1 MKKSL
6 LMIIIAALWLCSCE
20 EQFELKGSKGDPR
33 MYLECYAGLTDT
45 TFITLYKAVPVNSER
60 SDGAAFQVDRFD
72 LKINGKLADITPL
85 DNTFYY
91 TTDPIPGGA
100 KLTIDVETKETAPIH
115 AATTV
120 PVKPSFTTET
130 SFISGSTPM
139 IKFHLKLD
147 GTVEPTDRFGISIRE
162 HVTISYSNG
171 VDPYE
176 YYEDS
181 APVALD
187 ISTSSLSDIL
197 LSALMPQPQLYVTG
211 YPETIECSFYDGED
225 FSGNEIDVATLYT
238 PTNMTWEEAIWK
250 EDENGNW
257 EPSDTVIVT
266 RTDSLS
272 VRVVRMSDECFGYM
286 NALYNQETDIM
297 AMVGLSPAHFAYT
310 NVSGGYGVLGG
321 LTLSDS
327 PWYDIQ
333 DLIKN

>member
-6 LMIIIAALWLCSCE
+6 LMIIIAALGLCSCE

-181 APVALD
+181 APV
-187 ISTSSLSDIL
+187 
-197 LSALMPQPQLYVTG
+197 
-211 YPETIECSFYDGED
+211 
-225 FSGNEIDVATLYT
+225 
-238 PTNMTWEEAIWK
+238 
-250 EDENGNW
+250 
-257 EPSDTVIVT
+257 
-266 RTDSLS
+266 
-272 VRVVRMSDECFGYM
+272 
-286 NALYNQETDIM
+286 
-297 AMVGLSPAHFAYT
+297 
-310 NVSGGYGVLGG
+310 
-321 LTLSDS
+321 
-327 PWYDIQ
+327 
-333 DLIKN
+333 